1 MFFRPEV
8 YDQSQVRSFD
18 VNSLAKDAMLGDLY
32 LAQDV
37 LGQTYT
43 VASGF
48 GATSTS
54 TLAITIASG
63 QLYIQ
68 AQTDALAVAAG
79 DLAADTTIIEQQAW
93 NPAQSIVLTT
103 SALAA
108 GQSQWVL
115 LQAGFTQTDTIAPN
129 DPDNGLL
136 NFFNSANWSEPLV
149 GPGGN
154 GLTVPTLRT
163 NGVILNAVYGNPAT
177 TGSQSPPNTT
187 SGYVGLYLIDLA
199 YGQTVVT
206 QGDILTAGPSV
217 GSNVPTNYPYAP
229 FLAGLLSSHHDG
241 NPGQAPKINL
251 ATEVQGALL
260 NGGLSE
266 QALTSSGSFTVP
278 AGVFFVRAYVTGG
291 GGSGSGGTAVTAG
304 GGGGA
309 GGTAIKVCAVTPG
322 QVVTVTVGGGGVAVT
337 GNALG
342 NAGASSSFGS
352 YCSATGGAG
361 AGPIVS
367 SGTSGGLGGAGSG
380 GDINIDGGN
389 GNDGFYY
396 ATPAVSIGGV
406 GGTSYWGGGGRQSEN
421 GTNTFG
427 QMNGQAF
434 GSGAGGAYLNSATVA
449 GGAGAAGIV
458 VVQW

>member
-18 VNSLAKDAMLGDLY
+18 VNSLAKDAMLGDSY

-63 QLYIQ
+63 RLYTQ
-68 AQTDALAVAAG
+68 AQTDATAVAGG

-93 NPAQSIVLTT
+93 SAAQSIVLTT
-103 SALAA
+103 AALTA

-115 LQAGFTQTDTIAPN
+115 IQAGFTQTDTIASN

-136 NFFNSANWSEPLV
+136 NFFNSANWSEPLI

-163 NGVILNAVYGNPAT
+163 NGVILNAVYGNPAA
-177 TGSQSPPNTT
+177 TGSQAPPNPT
-187 SGYVGLYLIDLA
+187 SGYVGLYLIDLG

-206 QGDILTAGPSV
+206 GGQILTAGPSV
-217 GSNVPTNYPYAP
+217 GTNVPSNYSYAP

-251 ATEVQGALL
+251 ATEVQGSLPSTNLAAFPTDL
-260 NGGLSE
+260 NGDGYVKLPGGIVIQWGVANVSI
-266 QALTSSGSFTVP
+266 TSGYGQSTVTFP
-278 AGVFFVRAYVTGG
+278 VAFPTGVFQIVAADDGEF
-291 GGSGSGGTAVTAG
+291 S
-304 GGGGA
+304 
-309 GGTAIKVCAVTPG
+309 GTAIDGAVYGTTNGTTTNFLLTAATPG
-322 QVVTVTVGGGGVAVT
+322 NPSLSAPT
-337 GNALG
+337 
-342 NAGASSSFGS
+342 AGARFI
-352 YCSATGGAG
+352 A
-361 AGPIVS
+361 
-367 SGTSGGLGGAGSG
+367 
-380 GDINIDGGN
+380 
-389 GNDGFYY
+389 
-396 ATPAVSIGGV
+396 IG
-406 GGTSYWGGGGRQSEN
+406 W
-421 GTNTFG
+421 
-427 QMNGQAF
+427 
-434 GSGAGGAYLNSATVA
+434 
-449 GGAGAAGIV
+449 
-458 VVQW
+458 